1 MYCNCM
7 HYCTAHEPYGNST
20 NKQKYSNLKNTNKKC
35 TVKITLK
42 ITTYILF
49 IIIIVIIIIFNYL

>member
-1 MYCNCM
+1 MYC
-7 HYCTAHEPYGNST
+7 
-20 NKQKYSNLKNTNKKC
+20 KKEEK
-35 TVKITLK
+35 TFESTLK